1 MAGRS
6 RRQPR
11 TNVAAEAMRRRFGF
25 ESGAKLAVADDE
37 QDEAGPPLGDL
48 PRDAQRR
55 D

>member
-6 RRQPR
+6 APAEIERGRQ
-11 TNVAAEAMRRRFGF
+11 AMRRRFGF

-48 PRDAQRR
+48 PRDAQSR